1 MPAVRGGGWQGERGW
16 EKEKRKREKSWKETE
31 EGKNE
36 MCDGT
41 VAPAESC
48 ANSETSPLPSPSSCQ
63 VVPQPL
69 GRAQLSKKRGR
80 GVDGEAFVSKKK
92 IPHQKIACPKW
103 PEFPLIMAF
112 KIAKNGGRQ
121 DGIPTCLLWR
131 EVGGNEK
138 EDGERKNE
146 KRKKLERKRRGKE

>member
-1 MPAVRGGGWQGERGW
+1 MAYPHACCEGRWVAMRKRMGKG
-16 EKEKRKREKSWKETE
+16 KRKREKSWKEKE

-80 GVDGEAFVSKKK
+80 EGMVVVFIYKKNSS
-92 IPHQKIACPKW
+92 KIACPK
-103 PEFPLIMAF
+103 MARVSPCH
-112 KIAKNGGRQ
+112 G
-121 DGIPTCLLWR
+121 L
-131 EVGGNEK
+131 
-138 EDGERKNE
+138 
-146 KRKKLERKRRGKE
+146 

>member
-1 MPAVRGGGWQGERGW
+1 MGKRMGKG
-16 EKEKRKREKSWKETE
+16 KRKREKSWKEKE

-80 GVDGEAFVSKKK
+80 GVEGVVVLFSRKCLIKNSLPK
-92 IPHQKIACPKW
+92 NGQSSPLSWPLKIA
-103 PEFPLIMAF
+103 EIE
-112 KIAKNGGRQ
+112 GGH
-121 DGIPTCLLWR
+121 DDIPTCLL
-131 EVGGNEK
+131 
-138 EDGERKNE
+138 
-146 KRKKLERKRRGKE
+146 